1 MQTTLDRR
9 NFLRFSTATAAAS
22 LTAATAA
29 TAAETATAE
38 ATEVSWHDVR
48 DWGVE
53 GKGWA
58 DSETEKY
65 FDRLPARAK
74 GVVRDPVWNLSRHS
88 AGMLA
93 RFRTDASEIWVDYEV
108 TSASLAMPHMPA
120 TGVSGVDLYAEDDEG
135 RWSWL
140 AVSRPTQVRTNARL
154 ITGIAPGPRGYTLYL
169 PLYNGTESLKV
180 GVPQGGEFV
189 PIEPRDEK
197 PIVFYGTSITHG
209 ACASRPGMPHP
220 AILGRRLDR
229 PTVNLGFSGNGRMEP
244 EVGTLLAELDPAAY
258 VIDCLPNMIGSEV
271 AERTVPLVHQLRA
284 AHPHTPI
291 LLVEDRTY
299 ANTPFLPQR
308 QQRHQESRAALQ
320 AAYQSLLQAG
330 HSQLGYI
337 DGETLLGSDRDD
349 TTDGSHPSDLG
360 FFRQAEAIEPEL
372 RRLLAS

>member
-1 MQTTLDRR
+1 MQTTFDRR

-244 EVGTLLAELDPAAY
+244 EVGALLAELDPAAY

-308 QQRHQESRAALQ
+308 QQRHQESRAALR
-320 AAYQSLLQAG
+320 AAYQSLLQTG